1 MDLKEKFTGKQLTII
16 IVAICAVFI
25 FLGILTMVAGSDDE
39 SSSDNNRVV
48 AVDEEDDGLSPMDY
62 IKKHEE
68 MYHSN

>member
-39 SSSDNNRVV
+39 SSSDNNTSSDIKV
-48 AVDEEDDGLSPMDY
+48 LSMEF
-62 IKKHEE
+62 HF
-68 MYHSN
+68 HR